1 MGMIYRNDNMLLRIA
16 QADAYASAIEYV
28 SRQDH
33 HALFNDIEQFNGY
46 CQNPRYDKL
55 KPGMYTD
62 DTQQSCAV
70 SNTLIRCGLKAKQND
85 FRDDLYYVFKNDP
98 RDGYSRGFQSILE
111 LSESPEHMS
120 SLLKPCSSNNGAMM
134 RSVPLGVI
142 ENPFDVIQMAIM
154 QASVTHMSA
163 GGINSSVSTAL
174 MSHYALYVDKDFSEM
189 YEWCCQWSQA
199 HEYFKRPWNGPVAI
213 KTNDKYCLGNGMC
226 TAWAVQTLL
235 CEENSLMNI
244 MKRIISWGGDTD
256 TVAAV
261 AWGIA
266 SCRYQDEKLPE
277 FFIRDLE
284 KNSTINRVDYLVNCG
299 CNLMNFGNK
308 NV

>member
-1 MGMIYRNDNMLLRIA
+1 MKYRNNNMLLRIA

-28 SRQDH
+28 SRQEH
-33 HALFNDIEQFNGY
+33 PVLFDDIEQFNGY
-46 CQNPRYDKL
+46 HQNPRYDKL

-70 SNTLIRCGLKAKQND
+70 SNTLIRLGLKARQND
-85 FRDDLYYVFKNDP
+85 FRDDFYYVFKNDP

-111 LSESPEHMS
+111 RSNSPEHMS
-120 SLLKPCSSNNGAMM
+120 LLLDPYSTSNGAMM

-142 ENPFDVIQMAIM
+142 ENPYDVVQMAIM
-154 QASVTHMSA
+154 QASVTHMSS
-163 GGINSSVSTAL
+163 GGINSSISTAL
-174 MSHYALYVDKDFSEM
+174 MSHFALHVDEDFSKM
-189 YEWCCQWSQA
+189 YEWCCQWSKA
-199 HEYFKRPWNGPVAI
+199 HEYFKGQWDGPVAT
-213 KTNDKYCLGNGMC
+213 KTNDRHGLGNGMC

-235 CEENSLMNI
+235 REENSLMNI

-256 TVAAV
+256 SVAAV

-266 SCRYQDEKLPE
+266 SCRYQDEKLPD

-284 KNSTINRVDYLVNCG
+284 KNSTINRVDYLIAG
-299 CNLMNFGNK
+299 GHHLMNFGSQ